1 MSTKRWLSDVSGS
14 VADFGVLLPIAAA
27 LIVTNGLDAAT
38 VLVGVG
44 TLYLAAG
51 LYFRVPV
58 PVQPIK
64 AAAAIAIARE
74 LPPETIGAAA
84 MTLGA
89 VLVVLGATG
98 ATRFITRAFSTP
110 IVRGLQLGVG
120 LILTKTAFNLAGGS
134 ADAGGLAVAAAIA
147 VALTIGSRWRETVPL
162 AVLIVIA
169 AAVFGAITSDGS
181 STVEFELWT
190 PHLNT
195 GAFEPSVIWSAVVLL
210 VIPQIPLT
218 LGNAVVAVVDLEHRY
233 FPLSSRKVNPGA
245 VSISSGLA
253 NMTVGAFAGMPMCH
267 GSGGLTAHYRAG
279 AETYRMNLVIG
290 GALLVCGLF
299 AGPSVLAM
307 LQVIPAPVLAGF
319 LAFTGLFHSYLA
331 AELRGFDL
339 AVAVGMGLIG
349 LLTTNLAIAL
359 GAGLLIYWP
368 HRYVVERNSP
378 AEANA

>member
-1 MSTKRWLSDVSGS
+1 MSAKRLLADASGS
-14 VADFGVLLPIAAA
+14 VADLGVLLPIAAA
-27 LIVTNGLDAAT
+27 LILINGLDAAT

-84 MTLGA
+84 ITLGA
-89 VLVVLGATG
+89 VLVILGATG
-98 ATRFITRAFSTP
+98 ATRFISRAFSTP

-120 LILTKTAFNLAGGS
+120 LILTKTAFTLAGGAS
-134 ADAGGLAVAAAIA
+134 NSGGLLAAATIA
-147 VALTIGSRWRETVPL
+147 IVLTVGSRWRETVPL
-162 AVLIVIA
+162 AALVVIGA
-169 AAVFGAITSDGS
+169 AIYGAATGDGTSSIGFG
-181 STVEFELWT
+181 LWA

-195 GAFEPSVIWSAVVLL
+195 GAFNASVLMSAITLL

-233 FPLSSRKVNPGA
+233 FPLNSRKVSPAA

-253 NMTVGAFAGMPMCH
+253 NMTVGALGGMPMCH

-279 AETYRMNLVIG
+279 AETYRMNVVIG
-290 GALLVCGLF
+290 GFFLACGLF
-299 AGPSVLAM
+299 AGPSALA
-307 LQVIPAPVLAGF
+307 LFQVIPAPVLAGF
-319 LAFTGLFHSYLA
+319 LAFTGLFHSSLA
-331 AELRGFDL
+331 TELRGFDL
-339 AVAVGMGLIG
+339 AVAVCIGLLG
-349 LLTTNLAIAL
+349 LLTTNLAIGLAV
-359 GAGLLIYWP
+359 GLLLYWP
-368 HRYVVERNSP
+368 HRYVADRHSP
-378 AEANA
+378 AKANI